1 MKKTFSQKI
10 TITASLIFFLLT
22 FSHLAEAR
30 KIYSRQTGNWTTT
43 SSWVGGT
50 VPSLDGDTVIIQYG
64 HTITINDNRNY
75 GSSTMFIVILGT
87 LDVSSNGRL
96 RIAADSNVII
106 ETGGRLVGNSSG
118 SDMVDLGGGSA
129 EYTGN
134 LGTITGPSYI
144 NNGHTPI
151 SGEGTAG
158 CGCYTG
164 IGNCIITSSDGYS
177 VSINV
182 SAQRIVVHT
191 DPCTFGYNYDVELD
205 YVITFSGSNIPAS
218 LYTLQGNVICGSTSL
233 FFDLPNSGGVGTVTT
248 NVNAWRGV
256 SDCATA
262 TPVSLNCLN
271 ASIQIDGPGIAGGSS
286 CSSTLPITLVS
297 FSGKSIDEG
306 IQLDW
311 VTAMERDFDYF
322 EIQRA
327 DKDLTF
333 KTIGKQVGEGG
344 LNVTTEYT
352 YLDRAFGLKKNYYR
366 LKSVNLDGSFEYSN
380 VIMVEGNTQLIKTS
394 ALLYPNPT
402 NNGQFFIRETDQY
415 SVPGLVI
422 VYNGFGQ
429 EVMRKSME
437 NSQEVNLPH
446 GLAAG
451 VYLVK
456 IVFQEGVKVEQLM
469 VH

>member
-10 TITASLIFFLLT
+10 TITVSLIFFLLT

-43 SSWVGGT
+43 TSWVGGV
-50 VPSLDGDTVIIQYG
+50 VPVSGDTVIIQYS
-64 HTITINDNRNY
+64 HTISVTANLYSN
-75 GSSTMFIVILGT
+75 STYMFLVILGT
-87 LDVSSNGRL
+87 LDLTNNGKMSFSAASN
-96 RIAADSNVII
+96 III
-106 ETGGRLVGNSSG
+106 ETGARILGNNNADQISVGTGSPEYSGSSG
-118 SDMVDLGGGSA
+118 
-129 EYTGN
+129 N
-134 LGTITGPSYI
+134 ITGPSYV
-144 NNGHTPI
+144 NNGHSPV
-151 SGEGTAG
+151 SGEGTGG

-164 IGNCIITSSDGYS
+164 IGNCVITSSDGYS

-205 YVITFSGSNIPAS
+205 YVVTFSGSNIPAS
-218 LYTLQGNVICGSTSL
+218 LYTLQGNVICGTTSL
-233 FFDLPNSGGVGTVTT
+233 FFDLPNSGGTGTVTST
-248 NVNAWRGV
+248 GNAWRGV

-271 ASIQIDGPGIAGGSS
+271 ASIQIDGPGIASGSS

-297 FSGKSIDEG
+297 FSGRSTDEG
-306 IQLDW
+306 IQLNW

-333 KTIGKQVGEGG
+333 KTIGKQAGEGG

-380 VIMVEGNTQLIKTS
+380 VIMVEGNTEFVKTS

-402 NNGQFFIRETDQY
+402 YNGQFFIRETDQY
-415 SVPGLVI
+415 SSPDLVV
-422 VYNGFGQ
+422 VYNGYGQ
-429 EVMRKSME
+429 EIMRKSME
-437 NSQEVNLPH
+437 NSQEVSLPN
-446 GLAAG
+446 GLATG

-456 IVFQEGVKVEQLM
+456 IMFKEGVKVEQLV